1 VAKAT
6 TTTWSATAWASALKE
21 FKIIK
26 IRNIHILF
34 LKILIFEI
42 KNENLGLGLTSNT
55 IATTTAAGINFLTEF
70 EEKKE

>member
-1 VAKAT
+1 MAKAT

-34 LKILIFEI
+34 LKILIF
-42 KNENLGLGLTSNT
+42 
-55 IATTTAAGINFLTEF
+55 
-70 EEKKE
+70 